1 MTTIL
6 TSTTPPAN
14 GTIPAHADTVSA
26 GTPADVT
33 ADWRREAAL
42 RLGAS
47 PEVARHF
54 GATGLIE
61 LAGQPLSLHPLHDEP
76 TGPWL
81 AVTRAARPA
90 AVDEAAW
97 CDALLLATGQALVAT
112 HAAFGLNDDG
122 EAVLILR
129 TAAGHAHPD
138 LLAVELAGLLQLRQA
153 LLEGVTAQAGAA
165 EAEATAATAA
175 TVATAGTAATAGM
188 SGTAEAAA
196 GAADAAQRGGVDAA
210 AAADVDAPC
219 LEAPERVLVR
229 VHGAL
234 LQAGLPAADALAGA
248 RSGSF
253 TLDGVP
259 IGLACEDGTDTL
271 VLVSD
276 LGAEALDTLERRRL
290 ALQANTT
297 LMVFAGVAVARER
310 GRARLMS
317 RCPVDGRSAADFA
330 DGFAAWLRDF
340 ARLARATSTSRDTA
354 AAH

>member
-1 MTTIL
+1 MTTTL
-6 TSTTPPAN
+6 ASTTPPAN
-14 GTIPAHADTVSA
+14 GTIPAHAASVSA
-26 GTPADVT
+26 DIPAVIR
-33 ADWRREAAL
+33 DWRREAAL
-42 RLGAS
+42 RLGAG

-76 TGPWL
+76 AGAWL
-81 AVTRAARPA
+81 AVTRAARPE
-90 AVDEAAW
+90 AVGEEAW
-97 CDALLLATGQALVAT
+97 CDALLLATGQTLVAS
-112 HAAFGLNDDG
+112 HAACGLNDDG

-153 LLEGVTAQAGAA
+153 LLEGVTARAGAA
-165 EAEATAATAA
+165 ASAATAE
-175 TVATAGTAATAGM
+175 TAVP
-188 SGTAEAAA
+188 AA
-196 GAADAAQRGGVDAA
+196 GSADAPPSRGRGADAA
-210 AAADVDAPC
+210 DVETPF

-234 LQAGLPAADALAGA
+234 LQAGLPAAEALAGA

-253 TLDGVP
+253 TLDGVS

-271 VLVSD
+271 VLVAD
-276 LGAEALDTLERRRL
+276 LGAEALETFERRRL

-297 LMVFAGVAVARER
+297 LMAFAGVAVARER

-317 RCPVDGRSAADFA
+317 RCPVDGRAAADFA

>member
-6 TSTTPPAN
+6 ASTTPPAN

-26 GTPADVT
+26 GTPADVI

-97 CDALLLATGQALVAT
+97 CDALLLATGQALAAT

-165 EAEATAATAA
+165 EAVAAAA
-175 TVATAGTAATAGM
+175 TAATAGM

-196 GAADAAQRGGVDAA
+196 GPADAARRRSVEAA
-210 AAADVDAPC
+210 AAADVDAPL
-219 LEAPERVLVR
+219 LEAPEHVLVR

-253 TLDGVP
+253 TLDGVS

>member
-6 TSTTPPAN
+6 ASTTPPAN

-33 ADWRREAAL
+33 GVIADWRREAAL

-54 GATGLIE
+54 AATGLIE

-153 LLEGVTAQAGAA
+153 LLEGVTARAGAA
-165 EAEATAATAA
+165 ATAT
-175 TVATAGTAATAGM
+175 T
-188 SGTAEAAA
+188 
-196 GAADAAQRGGVDAA
+196 AA
-210 AAADVDAPC
+210 AAADVDAPL

>member
-6 TSTTPPAN
+6 ASTTPPAN

-26 GTPADVT
+26 GTPADVIADVT
-33 ADWRREAAL
+33 GVIGDWRREAAL

-76 TGPWL
+76 TGSWL

-97 CDALLLATGQALVAT
+97 CDALLLATGLALVAS

-153 LLEGVTAQAGAA
+153 LLEGVTARAGA
-165 EAEATAATAA
+165 AATAA
-175 TVATAGTAATAGM
+175 AAT
-188 SGTAEAAA
+188 TATTATT
-196 GAADAAQRGGVDAA
+196 AA
-210 AAADVDAPC
+210 AAADVDAPL

-253 TLDGVP
+253 TLDGVS

-317 RCPVDGRSAADFA
+317 RCPVDGRSAADFS

>member
-6 TSTTPPAN
+6 ASTTPPAN
-14 GTIPAHADTVSA
+14 GTIPAHADTVS
-26 GTPADVT
+26 GGIPADLTSDVIG
-33 ADWRREAAL
+33 DWRREAAL

-54 GATGLIE
+54 GVTGLIE

-165 EAEATAATAA
+165 EAAATA
-175 TVATAGTAATAGM
+175 ATAGTAATACM
-188 SGTAEAAA
+188 SGTAEAAT
-196 GAADAAQRGGVDAA
+196 GPADAAQRRGVDAA

-253 TLDGVP
+253 TLDGVS
-259 IGLACEDGTDTL
+259 IGLACEDETDTL

-317 RCPVDGRSAADFA
+317 RCAVDGRSAADFA

-340 ARLARATSTSRDTA
+340 ARLARATSTSRATA

>member
-26 GTPADVT
+26 GTPADVI

-54 GATGLIE
+54 GETGLIE

-153 LLEGVTAQAGAA
+153 LLEGVTARAGAA
-165 EAEATAATAA
+165 ATATTAT
-175 TVATAGTAATAGM
+175 T
-188 SGTAEAAA
+188 
-196 GAADAAQRGGVDAA
+196 AA
-210 AAADVDAPC
+210 AAADVDAPL

-229 VHGAL
+229 VHEAL

-253 TLDGVP
+253 TLDGVS

>member
-33 ADWRREAAL
+33 GVIADWRREAAL

-76 TGPWL
+76 TGSWL

-153 LLEGVTAQAGAA
+153 LLEGVTAQAGA
-165 EAEATAATAA
+165 ETTATT
-175 TVATAGTAATAGM
+175 
-188 SGTAEAAA
+188 
-196 GAADAAQRGGVDAA
+196 AA
-210 AAADVDAPC
+210 AAADVDAPL

-253 TLDGVP
+253 TLDGVS
-259 IGLACEDGTDTL
+259 IGLACEDETDTL

>member
-1 MTTIL
+1 MTTTL
-6 TSTTPPAN
+6 ASTTPPAN
-14 GTIPAHADTVSA
+14 GTIPAHAASVSVDI
-26 GTPADVT
+26 PAVIR
-33 ADWRREAAL
+33 DWRREAAL

-76 TGPWL
+76 AGAWL
-81 AVTRAARPA
+81 AVTRAARPE
-90 AVDEAAW
+90 AVGEEAW
-97 CDALLLATGQALVAT
+97 CDALLLATGQALVAS
-112 HAAFGLNDDG
+112 HAACGLNDDG

-153 LLEGVTAQAGAA
+153 LLEGVTARAGAA
-165 EAEATAATAA
+165 ASAATAE
-175 TVATAGTAATAGM
+175 TAVPAANAPPSRG
-188 SGTAEAAA
+188 
-196 GAADAAQRGGVDAA
+196 ADAA
-210 AAADVDAPC
+210 DVETPF

-234 LQAGLPAADALAGA
+234 LQAGLPAAEALAGA

-253 TLDGVP
+253 TLDGVS

-271 VLVSD
+271 VLVAD

-297 LMVFAGVAVARER
+297 LMAFAGVAVARER

-317 RCPVDGRSAADFA
+317 RCPVDGRAAADFA

>member
-6 TSTTPPAN
+6 ASTTPPAN
-14 GTIPAHADTVSA
+14 GTIPAHADTVSG

-33 ADWRREAAL
+33 AAVIGDWRREAAL

-153 LLEGVTAQAGAA
+153 LLEGVTVQAGAA
-165 EAEATAATAA
+165 ATATTAA
-175 TVATAGTAATAGM
+175 A
-188 SGTAEAAA
+188 
-196 GAADAAQRGGVDAA
+196 AA
-210 AAADVDAPC
+210 AAADVDAPL

-253 TLDGVP
+253 TLDGVA

>member
-6 TSTTPPAN
+6 ASTTPPAN
-14 GTIPAHADTVSA
+14 GTIPAHADTVSG
-26 GTPADVT
+26 GTPADVI

-97 CDALLLATGQALVAT
+97 CDALLLATGQALVVT

-129 TAAGHAHPD
+129 SAAGHAHPD

-165 EAEATAATAA
+165 ATATTAA
-175 TVATAGTAATAGM
+175 AAAGM

-196 GAADAAQRGGVDAA
+196 GPADAARRRSVDAA
-210 AAADVDAPC
+210 AAADVDAPL

-253 TLDGVP
+253 TLDGVS

-340 ARLARATSTSRDTA
+340 ARLARATSTSRATA

>member
-6 TSTTPPAN
+6 ASTTPPAN
-14 GTIPAHADTVSA
+14 GTIPAHADTVS
-26 GTPADVT
+26 GGIPADLTPDVT
-33 ADWRREAAL
+33 DVIGDWRREAAL

-76 TGPWL
+76 TGSWL

-153 LLEGVTAQAGAA
+153 LLEGVTAQAGA
-165 EAEATAATAA
+165 ETTATT
-175 TVATAGTAATAGM
+175 
-188 SGTAEAAA
+188 
-196 GAADAAQRGGVDAA
+196 AA
-210 AAADVDAPC
+210 AAADVDAPL

-253 TLDGVP
+253 TLDGVS
-259 IGLACEDGTDTL
+259 IGLACEDETDTL

-317 RCPVDGRSAADFA
+317 RCAVDGRSAADFA

-340 ARLARATSTSRDTA
+340 ARLARATSTSRATA

>member
-1 MTTIL
+1 MTTTL
-6 TSTTPPAN
+6 ASTTPPAN
-14 GTIPAHADTVSA
+14 GTIPAHAASVSA
-26 GTPADVT
+26 DIPAVIR
-33 ADWRREAAL
+33 DWRREAAL

-76 TGPWL
+76 AGAWL
-81 AVTRAARPA
+81 AVTRAARPE
-90 AVDEAAW
+90 AVGEEAW
-97 CDALLLATGQALVAT
+97 CDALLLATGQALVAS
-112 HAAFGLNDDG
+112 HAACGLNDDG

-153 LLEGVTAQAGAA
+153 LLEGVTARAGAA
-165 EAEATAATAA
+165 AS
-175 TVATAGTAATAGM
+175 AGTAVTAVP
-188 SGTAEAAA
+188 AA
-196 GAADAAQRGGVDAA
+196 GPVDATPSRGADAADAA
-210 AAADVDAPC
+210 DVETPF

-234 LQAGLPAADALAGA
+234 LQAGLPAAEALAGA

-253 TLDGVP
+253 TLDGVS

-271 VLVSD
+271 VLVAD

-297 LMVFAGVAVARER
+297 LMAFAGVAVARER

-317 RCPVDGRSAADFA
+317 RCPVDGRGAADFA

>member
-6 TSTTPPAN
+6 ASTTPPAN
-14 GTIPAHADTVSA
+14 GTIPAHADTVSG

-33 ADWRREAAL
+33 AAVIGDWRREAAL

-153 LLEGVTAQAGAA
+153 LLEGVTVQAGAA
-165 EAEATAATAA
+165 ATATTAA
-175 TVATAGTAATAGM
+175 A
-188 SGTAEAAA
+188 
-196 GAADAAQRGGVDAA
+196 AA
-210 AAADVDAPC
+210 AAADVDAPL

-234 LQAGLPAADALAGA
+234 LQAGLPAAEALAGA

-253 TLDGVP
+253 TLDGVA

>member
-6 TSTTPPAN
+6 ASTTPPAN

-26 GTPADVT
+26 GTPADVI

-153 LLEGVTAQAGAA
+153 LLEGVTVQAGAA
-165 EAEATAATAA
+165 ATATTAA
-175 TVATAGTAATAGM
+175 A
-188 SGTAEAAA
+188 
-196 GAADAAQRGGVDAA
+196 AA
-210 AAADVDAPC
+210 AAADVDAPL

-234 LQAGLPAADALAGA
+234 LQAGLPAAEALAGA

-253 TLDGVP
+253 TLDGVS
-259 IGLACEDGTDTL
+259 IGLACEDETDTL

-276 LGAEALDTLERRRL
+276 LGAEALDTFERRRL

>member
-6 TSTTPPAN
+6 ASTTPPAN

-26 GTPADVT
+26 GTPADVIADVT
-33 ADWRREAAL
+33 GVIGDWRREVAL

-54 GATGLIE
+54 AATGLIE

-76 TGPWL
+76 TGSWL

-153 LLEGVTAQAGAA
+153 LLEGVTARAGAA
-165 EAEATAATAA
+165 ATAAAATTATTATTAATAA
-175 TVATAGTAATAGM
+175 T
-188 SGTAEAAA
+188 
-196 GAADAAQRGGVDAA
+196 AA
-210 AAADVDAPC
+210 AAADVDAPL

-253 TLDGVP
+253 TLDGVS

-354 AAH
+354 AAY